1 MKASAP
7 TVQAAAAPAEVRLT
21 SATMLGTRGINS
33 QVLEFLEPLETIETN
48 TVIPENLG
56 FVQLARVDWGT
67 DASGRANPALHEAA
81 HLWKDVNR
89 DPLGS
94 NMFRR
99 AIHPPK
105 DTYEPYN
112 PPAADDEAKD
122 FEDRPVAAGFKP
134 EKPKTPT
141 FNVYDTEHRGF

>member
-1 MKASAP
+1 MQASAP
-7 TVQAAAAPAEVRLT
+7 SVHAVAAPVEVRQT
-21 SATMLGTRGINS
+21 SGTMLGTKGINS

-56 FVQLARVDWGT
+56 FVQLARDDWGT
-67 DASGRANPALHEAA
+67 DASGRPNPDLHEAS

-89 DPLGS
+89 DVLNS
-94 NMFRR
+94 NIFRR

-122 FEDRPVAAGFKP
+122 FEDRPVAASFKP
-134 EKPKTPT
+134 EKPKEPT
-141 FNVYDTEHRGF
+141 FNVYDA